1 VLDELD
7 RVQAVLAAYVA
18 GPELIARLGGS
29 FDGRSET
36 GITIA
41 APPVFASLEV
51 WPVGFEPTSA
61 DEYEEVDVVVQLRAP
76 VALAALGTRG
86 PPFTGLAAMPP
97 DRSAEYIA
105 VDDTRSERFVI
116 ITRVSWPQPP
126 ANVATSTTDRI
137 VIARRRGDA
146 LR

>member
-1 VLDELD
+1 M
-7 RVQAVLAAYVA
+7 
-18 GPELIARLGGS
+18 
-29 FDGRSET
+29 
-36 GITIA
+36 
-41 APPVFASLEV
+41 FASLEV

-97 DRSAEYIA
+97 HRSAEYIA
-105 VDDTRSERFVI
+105 AADTRSERFVI

-126 ANVATSTTDRI
+126 ANVATATTDRI

>member
-1 VLDELD
+1 MSPADRVVLDELD

-51 WPVGFEPTSA
+51 WPG
-61 DEYEEVDVVVQLRAP
+61 RI
-76 VALAALGTRG
+76 GRG
-86 PPFTGLAAMPP
+86 AG
-97 DRSAEYIA
+97 
-105 VDDTRSERFVI
+105 
-116 ITRVSWPQPP
+116 SWPQCGPH
-126 ANVATSTTDRI
+126 V
-137 VIARRRGDA
+137 
-146 LR
+146 